1 MVGIPQDGLEL
12 REWRV
17 VRHERLRPDVVRMGV
32 VPADGSVRPD
42 YLPGSHLALHLP
54 VADGLVRCY
63 ALISAPGEA
72 SLDFVV
78 QGLPGG
84 RGSQYLLRQVAPGTV
99 LRAPLPSS
107 NLLPTGW
114 DDRPRTWFLI
124 GGAIGTASLLG
135 LARGLLLHARQPHRI
150 AFLAAHRS
158 LRDIL
163 LHDALEELASHEQVT
178 LRHLVFEEL
187 EEDGGGRWTPQRL
200 VEEVQ
205 SAWSPLQE
213 GKDDVISCVAG
224 HPTLCQVV
232 KEAWERMG
240 FPQPRIEDHC
250 AAPPG
255 SPRPHASIR
264 VLQPGALEWTFES
277 LGYGR
282 GIWHAAL
289 EAGFPVPPACRGS
302 VCGQCEAR
310 LLKGACQEG
319 LWSQPRG
326 PEGPPI
332 RLCRAHPV
340 TPEVIVERLR

>member
-1 MVGIPQDGLEL
+1 MVGIPQDGVEL

-17 VRHERLRPDVVRMGV
+17 VRHERLRPDVVRISV
-32 VPADGSVRPD
+32 VPADGSVCPT
-42 YLPGSHLALHLP
+42 YFPGSHLALHLP
-54 VADGLVRCY
+54 LAGGLVRCY
-63 ALISAPGEA
+63 ALISTPGEA

-84 RGSQYLLRQVAPGTV
+84 RGSQYLLRQVVPGTI
-99 LRAPLPSS
+99 LMAPPPSS
-107 NLLPTGW
+107 NLLPAGW

-135 LARGLLLHARQPHRI
+135 LARGLLSAQQPHRI

-158 LRDIL
+158 IRDIL
-163 LHDALEELASHEQVT
+163 LQHDLEELALHRQVT
-178 LRHLVFEEL
+178 LRHFVFEDL

-200 VEEVQ
+200 VQEVQ
-205 SAWSPLQE
+205 SEWSPLQD
-213 GKDDVISCVAG
+213 GKEDVISCVAG
-224 HPTLCQVV
+224 HPALCHVV
-232 KEAWERMG
+232 KEAWKNLG
-240 FPQPRIEDHC
+240 FPDPLTEDHC

-255 SPRPHASIR
+255 SPRPQASIQ
-264 VLQPGALEWTFES
+264 VLQPGAPAWNFES
-277 LGYGR
+277 LGLGR

-340 TPEVIVERLR
+340 TSEVVVERLR